1 MLLSADIRLQERML
15 ALQKESQSVRR
26 EYDLDR
32 VHSLEREIDER
43 VNVLYGL
50 SQKEIKIVEGK

>member
-32 VHSLEREIDER
+32 AHHLESEIDKR